1 VKLSRISFNPP
12 ERTSHS
18 ANVHAGFTLV
28 ELMIVVAIIGI
39 LAGITGIALNSQMPK
54 YRLKGDARSI
64 ASSLMLS
71 RMKATASGVQYAV
84 EFDLDAGP
92 PQTYTL
98 LRGNS
103 NTGST
108 VWADDVTYERE
119 MSPTISIN
127 NIVDDGGDQ
136 STGTAMI
143 IFNPTGSSGTGEIYV
158 GADAARGYKIIL
170 TSTTGKIKNTKG
182 W

>member
-1 VKLSRISFNPP
+1 MKLSRIGFNPP
-12 ERTSHS
+12 ERISHR
-18 ANVHAGFTLV
+18 AHPQTGFTLV
-28 ELMIVVAIIGI
+28 ELMIVIAIIGI
-39 LAGITGIALNSQMPK
+39 LAGVTGIALNSQMPK

-64 ASSLMLS
+64 ASSMMLA

-92 PQTYTL
+92 PQTYEL

-108 VWADDVTYERE
+108 TWTTDSTYIRE
-119 MSPTISIN
+119 MSSGVRLAKIK
-127 NIVDDGGDQ
+127 DDGGEQ
-136 STGTAMI
+136 TTGIAQV
-143 IFNPTGSSGTGEIYV
+143 IFNPAGSSGTGEVYL
-158 GADAARGYKIIL
+158 GQDAANGYSLIL
-170 TSTTGKIKNTKG
+170 TPTTGRIQTIKG